1 MIICAFA
8 LAKAQQ
14 RDTCTIH
21 RARLNV
27 EIPIQYGLGYEG
39 RIYKKWNG
47 VFQVG
52 LLTKPNSTW
61 VLNVLESF
69 GVEQSVV
76 LMLEDAFE
84 SGLVLEQ
91 GINYNLKRSYF
102 GVFAQQYFLKGSDTP
117 TEFVEEA
124 MGEDLSQYPR
134 LQNRLN
140 SNSSTIE
147 LKSTLYQMGILYGY
161 RLPLKNHLELNF
173 ELAMSA
179 NLGSE
184 SSVSS
189 DERNYEE
196 LSRRMDVY
204 LRDIY
209 SRYGYV
215 PGITI
220 ALVRKLR

>member
-1 MIICAFA
+1 MITCAFA

-52 LLTKPNSTW
+52 LLTKPNSTL

-102 GVFAQQYFLKGSDTP
+102 GVFAQQYFLRGSETP
-117 TEFVEEA
+117 IKFVEDA
-124 MGEDLSQYPR
+124 MDEDLSQYPR
-134 LQNRLN
+134 LQNRRN
-140 SNSSTIE
+140 SNDNTIE
-147 LKSTLYQMGILYGY
+147 LKSDLWQVGVLYGY
-161 RLPLKNHLELNF
+161 RLALKNHLELNF
-173 ELAMSA
+173 ELAVSA
-179 NLGSE
+179 NLGSQ

-189 DERNYEE
+189 DARNYKE
-196 LSRRMDVY
+196 LSKRVDVY

-215 PGITI
+215 PSITV
-220 ALVRKLR
+220 ALARKFH